1 MATANSWLDRT
12 PEAVLEPELP
22 ICDPHHHLWEF
33 PTSVYLVEEL
43 LQDLG
48 AGHNVVKTVY
58 VECNENYRSDGPT
71 ALAPIG
77 ETEFVEQVTRQHQQ
91 QPKIA
96 AGIVGFAD
104 LSLGAAV
111 REVLEAHMQASSRF
125 RGIRH
130 ASAWHES
137 EKIHNS
143 HTRPCRDLLQDPLFL
158 AGFQQLQDLG
168 LTFDAWMYFEQIPQ
182 LTDLARAFPDI
193 PIVLNHIGGPI
204 GIGPYTDRREEV
216 FAQWRA
222 NIIELSA
229 CENVYVKLG
238 GMTMTASGFG
248 WHKLDAPPGS
258 EALAAAMAPYFH
270 TCIEHFGAE
279 RCMFESNF
287 PVDRASCSYHVLWN
301 AFKRVSRE
309 YSDSDR
315 AKLFHDNACRFYKI
329 QEANVWGSH

>member
-1 MATANSWLDRT
+1 MMTTEIPWLDRT
-12 PEAVLEPELP
+12 LETALEPELP

-58 VECNENYRSDGPT
+58 VECDENYRSDGPT
-71 ALAPIG
+71 ALAPVG
-77 ETEFVEQVTRQHQQ
+77 ETEFVEQVTGQHQPQ
-91 QPKIA
+91 IA

-104 LSLGAAV
+104 LCLGGAV
-111 REVLEAHMQASSRF
+111 REVLEAHRQASSRF

-137 EKIHNS
+137 DKIRNS
-143 HTRPCRDLLQDPLFL
+143 HTQPSQDLLQDPRFL
-158 AGFQQLQDLG
+158 AGFQQLQSLG
-168 LTFDAWMYFEQIPQ
+168 LSFDAWMYFEQIPQ
-182 LTDLARAFPDI
+182 LTALAKAFPNT

-204 GIGPYTDRREEV
+204 GIGPYADRREEV
-216 FAQWRA
+216 FSQWRA
-222 NIIELSA
+222 NISALSV
-229 CENVYVKLG
+229 CENVYIKLG
-238 GMTMTASGFG
+238 GMTMTVSGFG

-258 EALAAAMAPYFH
+258 EILAAALAPYFH
-270 TCIEHFGAE
+270 TCIEYFGAQ

-287 PVDRASCSYHVLWN
+287 PVDRASCSYTVLWN
-301 AFKRVSRE
+301 AFKRITQE

-315 AKLFHDNACRFYKI
+315 AKLFHDSACNFYNI
-329 QEANVWGSH
+329 

>member
-1 MATANSWLDRT
+1 MTTETPWLDRT
-12 PEAVLEPELP
+12 PEAALEPELP

-58 VECNENYRSDGPT
+58 LECNENYRSTGP
-71 ALAPIG
+71 APLFPVG
-77 ETEFVEQVTRQHQQ
+77 ETEFVEQVTRQYQQ
-91 QPKIA
+91 HPKLA

-104 LSLGAAV
+104 LALGSAV
-111 REVLEAHMQASSRF
+111 REVLEAHKQASSRF

-137 EKIHNS
+137 DKIHNS
-143 HTRPCRDLLQDPLFL
+143 HTRPSRDLLQNPRFL
-158 AGFQQLQDLG
+158 AGFGQLQSLG
-168 LTFDAWMYFEQIPQ
+168 LSFDAWMYFEQIPQ
-182 LTDLARAFPDI
+182 LVELAKAFPDT

-204 GIGPYTDRREEV
+204 GIGPYKDKREQV

-222 NIIELSA
+222 NIIKLSG
-229 CENVYVKLG
+229 CDNLYLKLG

-248 WHKLDAPPGS
+248 WHKLDAPPSS
-258 EALAAAMAPYFH
+258 ELLAEAMAPYFH
-270 TCIEHFGAE
+270 TAIEHFGPQ

-287 PVDRASCSYHVLWN
+287 PVDRASCSYTLLWN
-301 AFKRVSRE
+301 AFKKVSQN
-309 YSDSDR
+309 YSSNER
-315 AKLFHDNACRFYKI
+315 AQLFHDTACRFYKI
-329 QEANVWGSH
+329 